1 MQFALYQLSHQGGRQ
16 RNEDRVGY
24 SRTAAAGLFAVADGM
39 GGHPEGD
46 VAAQTALQ
54 CLTDAF
60 ERDARPHLASL
71 GDPAG
76 TLQAALLD
84 AHVQLLRY
92 AQRRALGDTP
102 RTTAVALVLQGDSAW
117 WAHCGDSRLYVLR
130 GGRLLTRTR
139 DHSYVELGQ
148 HLVPRGGGAPN
159 RSVLFTCLGASE
171 TPVIASG
178 GPLTLAPG
186 DTFLLC
192 SDGLWSVLDD
202 ADITAALPPGE
213 ALHHSVPALV
223 ADAVRRGGSRG
234 DNVTALAVQ
243 WQASSQGAQPLS
255 TQAMGDA
262 AFASTIEGSMT
273 GEAAAPL
280 SDAEIERSV
289 REINEAI
296 ARAALRR

>member
-1 MQFALYQLSHQGGRQ
+1 MQFALYQLSHQGGRR

-54 CLTDAF
+54 CLTGAF
-60 ERDARPHLASL
+60 ERDAQPATANLA
-71 GDPAG
+71 DPAG

-92 AQRRALGDTP
+92 AQRHALGDTP
-102 RTTAVALVLQGDSAW
+102 RTTAVALVLQGDTAW
-117 WAHCGDSRLYVLR
+117 WAHCGDSRLYLLR
-130 GGRLLTRTR
+130 AGKLFMRTL
-139 DHSYVELGQ
+139 DHSYIELGQ
-148 HLVPRGGGAPN
+148 HLVPRGSAVPN

-171 TPVIASG
+171 PPAIASG

-186 DTFLLC
+186 DIFLLC

-202 ADITAALPPGE
+202 ADIAAALPADE
-213 ALHHSVPALV
+213 ALHRSVPALV
-223 ADAVRRGGSRG
+223 AEALRRGGSRG
-234 DNVTALAVQ
+234 DNVTALAVR
-243 WQASSQGAQPLS
+243 WESSSQGAQPLS
-255 TQAMGDA
+255 TLNMGDA
-262 AFASTIEGSMT
+262 AFASTIEGSLG
-273 GEAAAPL
+273 GEPMQPL

-296 ARAALRR
+296 ARAGTRR